1 MTLDPQVAAPAGPSA
16 DRFTPGRFAV
26 LLALLLGAAFPGV
39 VLGTESFF
47 HRDFGVLAYPT
58 VVYHREAFWRGEVPF
73 WNPLS
78 HGGVPFLAQWGTMPL
93 YPGALLYLLLPLPW
107 SLNLFCLAHL
117 WLGGWGMHA
126 LARRQGAAGFA
137 AALAGVV
144 FTFNGLAQA
153 CLIWPN
159 YTVALGW
166 MPWAVLL
173 AERAVLESGRF
184 VPAAALV
191 FALQLLAGAPELAGM
206 TWLAAIGL
214 AGVAPQPGSAAIQAP
229 VRGLLARRLG
239 RLALTSCLA
248 LGLCA
253 AQLLPFFDLLA
264 QSQRATAAG
273 PEKWALPVW
282 GWANLLAPLF
292 RCEPT
297 IQGTWFQP
305 GQQFFG
311 SLYLGAGVLTLAG
324 AALTRDRT
332 PRAWCLLGL
341 ALLGYVLAVG
351 EASPLHRAW
360 GAVLPGWAAARY
372 PVKFILLTAFAA
384 PLLAALALTQ
394 LRRVARPVAALAR
407 LAMPGVLV
415 LGGVL
420 AWSAA
425 TETGATRGPAM
436 VTNTLTR
443 LALLAPFGL
452 GCAAWLRAGRWRHP
466 GLGGL
471 LALVALVVDYRLHL
485 PYLTPTLPAG
495 LLQALP
501 QTPAGLPRSG
511 AGRVFITPAAEAAL
525 LHSRVADFQ
534 QDFTGKRLAL
544 WSNLNLLEGVAKV
557 NGAATLRPRPW
568 AELEAAL
575 YAATN
580 APALP
585 LLDFLGVTHHSA
597 PGNPTEWVRRDTAMP
612 MVTAGQRPVFRAGAA
627 TLAAVLAADFDPRR
641 EVVLPRELAGRV
653 TAPNTGSARVQA
665 LSLRA
670 NRIEFEVRATEP
682 ALAVVAQ
689 TWHPNWRARVGGAA
703 VAVWRANH
711 AFQAVAVPAGVHRV
725 ELRYVDHAFRL
736 GAIISALTVLAL
748 AALGWRDARRRRGH
762 RGVPG
767 CS

>member
-1 MTLDPQVAAPAGPSA
+1 MTLDPKAAAPAGPPA
-16 DRFTPGRFAV
+16 DWLTPGRFAV

-39 VLGTESFF
+39 VFGAESFF
-47 HRDFGVLAYPT
+47 HRDFGALAYPT
-58 VVYHREAFWRGEVPF
+58 VVFHREAFWRGEVPF

-93 YPGALLYLLLPLPW
+93 YPGALPYLLLPPPW

-117 WLGGWGMHA
+117 WLGGWGVHA
-126 LARRQGAAGFA
+126 LARRWGADGFA

-159 YTVALGW
+159 YTVALGC

-173 AERAVLESGRF
+173 AERAATEGGRL

-214 AGVAPQPGSAAIQAP
+214 TCVAPQPGSAAIQAP
-229 VRGLLARRLG
+229 VRKLLARRLG
-239 RLALTSCLA
+239 RLALVSGLA

-264 QSQRATAAG
+264 QSQRAMAAS

-282 GWANLLAPLF
+282 GWANMLAPLF

-311 SLYLGAGVLTLAG
+311 SLYLGAGVLILAG
-324 AALTRDRT
+324 LALARVRA
-332 PRAWCLLGL
+332 PRVWCLLGL
-341 ALLGYVLAVG
+341 ALLGYALAVG
-351 EASPLHRAW
+351 GVSPLQRAL
-360 GAVLPGWAAARY
+360 GAVVPGWSAVRY

-394 LRRVARPVAALAR
+394 LRRAARPVAALAG
-407 LAMPGVLV
+407 LAMLGVLA

-420 AWSAA
+420 AWSAV
-425 TETGATRGPAM
+425 TETEATRGQAM

-443 LALLAPFGL
+443 LALLMPFWL
-452 GCAAWLRAGRWRHP
+452 GCAAWLRAGQLRLQW
-466 GLGGL
+466 LGGL
-471 LALVALVVDYRLHL
+471 LALVTLVVDYRLHL
-485 PYLTPTLPAG
+485 PHLTPTLPAG
-495 LLQALP
+495 LLQPLP
-501 QTPAGLPRSG
+501 QTPAGLPRPG
-511 AGRVFITPAAEAAL
+511 DGRVFITPAAEAQL
-525 LHSRVADFQ
+525 LHSRVADFR
-534 QDFTGKRLAL
+534 QDFAGKRLAL

-557 NGAATLRPRPW
+557 NGAATLRPRPQ
-568 AELEAAL
+568 AELETAL

-580 APALP
+580 ALDLP
-585 LLDFLGVTHHSA
+585 LLDFLGVTQHSA
-597 PGNPTEWVRRDTAMP
+597 PGNPTDWVRRDTAMP
-612 MVTAGQRPVFRAGAA
+612 LVTAGQRPVFRAGAE

-641 EVVLPRELAGRV
+641 EVILPEALASQV
-653 TAPNTGSARVQA
+653 TVRNAGGANVKA

-670 NRIEFEVRATEP
+670 NRIEFEVQATKP
-682 ALAVVAQ
+682 VLAVVAQ
-689 TWHPNWRARVGGAA
+689 TWHPNWQARVGGNAA
-703 VAVWRANH
+703 AVWRANH

-725 ELRYVDHAFRL
+725 ELRYVDNAFRL
-736 GAIISALTVLAL
+736 GTVISALTVLAM
-748 AALGWRDARRRRGH
+748 AGLGWRGERRR
-762 RGVPG
+762 
-767 CS
+767 